1 LSENLFGVGVS
12 NNIGKVKIAYT
23 VDFEDIP
30 REVDGILNR
39 AHAFLTDASL
49 IFKEIPMNETGNGI
63 DDTLLII
70 EKIRKQLS
78 RADHALDDA
87 DAILKGYLSTKMSMS
102 DPSPSTE
109 KGE

>member
-1 LSENLFGVGVS
+1 
-12 NNIGKVKIAYT
+12 
-23 VDFEDIP
+23 
-30 REVDGILNR
+30 
-39 AHAFLTDASL
+39 
-49 IFKEIPMNETGNGI
+49 MNETGNGI

-70 EKIRKQLS
+70 EQIRKQLS